1 MAARLALGVML
12 PGLLVKE
19 AAVTQI
25 EVFGWQRFI
34 FLVLVFFYQIRVI
47 YISYL
52 VYLTAKLVSSVFLIS
67 GALDIFHVRVAELG
81 SYGSILIATSR
92 LRNDG
97 SNCNISHCAY
107 RAFGSNA

>member
-1 MAARLALGVML
+1 ML

-34 FLVLVFFYQIRVI
+34 FLILVFFYQIRVI

-52 VYLTAKLVSSVFLIS
+52 VYLTSKLVSSVFLIS

-92 LRNDG
+92 LRNYG

-107 RAFGSNA
+107 